1 MRLLDHRGRVFVYGH
16 PVDMR
21 KGFIGLQAL
30 VQHQLGEDPM
40 SGDLFVFLMRGPVH
54 RMARSRPR
62 VRNDSDI
69 DRQHAGDTLKAGV
82 QGAPAGP
89 GGPVPASLS
98 AGGPDAGRQ
107 HLQPRTQL
115 LGVPAS

>member
-40 SGDLFVFLMRGPVH
+40 SGDLFVFLNRLRTFAKCLIWDRTGFLIVYKRLERGRFHLRTSSGKVEIDSRRLELLLDGIPVGGI
-54 RMARSRPR
+54 AL
-62 VRNDSDI
+62 DS
-69 DRQHAGDTLKAGV
+69 
-82 QGAPAGP
+82 
-89 GGPVPASLS
+89 
-98 AGGPDAGRQ
+98 
-107 HLQPRTQL
+107 
-115 LGVPAS
+115 